1 MWRVKIRDQTAQ
13 SVQSNPDL
21 HCPQKLLVSS
31 SVRTELALSQTSPV
45 FTSLLFKS
53 FENTVG
59 KGEIAHHGQFH
70 LLPVIFT
77 LLENFQSFSPYLTH
91 SHTMTPFDAP
101 GKQVF

>member
-13 SVQSNPDL
+13 SVQSDPNL
-21 HCPQKLLVSS
+21 HCPQKLPVSS

-77 LLENFQSFSPYLTH
+77 LLENFQSFSPYLTL
-91 SHTMTPFDAP
+91 SQTSP
-101 GKQVF
+101 GFYVSTVQVF